1 MTPPSTVDAIGY
13 AAAAL
18 TTLAFVPQVIRTWRS
33 RSAGDLSPGMLV
45 AFTTG
50 VFLWLVYGL
59 AHGSRPVI
67 AANAVTLVLTLALIA
82 MRLRFTARPAPPQDR
97 DDRA

>member
-1 MTPPSTVDAIGY
+1 MPPQAVDAIGY

-18 TTLAFVPQVIRTWRS
+18 TTLAFVPQVVRTWRS

-82 MRLRFTARPAPPQDR
+82 MRLRFARRPPSGR
-97 DDRA
+97 ARGDRA